1 MKSCLIWDCTGE
13 KPPIGAVLRNKAPH
27 IRHLEELPGLN
38 AGLRQVGLERPELV
52 FLAADFLRPDYS
64 ALVRTVK
71 RRSPDSFLIALEG
84 EHSPGTSRNSL
95 SAGADLTLPVL
106 FTEKELLD
114 SVFRAELQRTSIH
127 LAGREPQEPA
137 LPTPDDFLQ
146 ELRRSLH
153 KLPDQVWARHWQR
166 LEPRL
171 EADPNEVG
179 WHLVSLTSIIED
191 EVKTKEGCPPAV
203 DQARAD
209 CFRALAAS
217 PPGPLW
223 RAAFEKLCSAYVS
236 HLLSSA
242 DASNQQIVRIR
253 QYIDEHIEEE
263 LSLKR
268 VAQAFYLSTSYLS
281 RLFKNKAG
289 MNFSEYVSMRKIE
302 RAKAL
307 LTETD
312 LSVAEISRQLNY
324 PEQNS
329 FSRFFKSKVG
339 IPPQTYRT
347 LNTGTAREKRSA
359 APEPVLEDFEITDFG
374 PCAFTSE
381 DLSFAYSFHRR
392 Q

>member
-1 MKSCLIWDCTGE
+1 MRSSLIWDCTGE
-13 KPPIGAVLRNKAPH
+13 KPPVGAILRNRAPH
-27 IRHLEELPGLN
+27 IQHLRELPGLN
-38 AGLRQVGLERPELV
+38 AGLRQMGSEHPNLV
-52 FLAADFLRPDYS
+52 FLAADCLRPDYG

-71 RRSPDSFLIALEG
+71 RRSPDSFLIALEA
-84 EHSPGTSRNSL
+84 ECSETSHRSL
-95 SAGADLTLPVL
+95 SAGADLALPVL

-114 SVFRAELQRTSIH
+114 GVFLAELNRTGAASTGPEQR
-127 LAGREPQEPA
+127 EQP
-137 LPTPDDFLQ
+137 LPSPEDFLQ
-146 ELRRSLH
+146 KLQRALH
-153 KLPDQVWARHWQR
+153 KLPEQVWSRHWQL
-166 LEPRL
+166 LEQHL
-171 EADPNEVG
+171 DIDANAVG
-179 WHLVSLTSIIED
+179 WHLVGLASLMED
-191 EVKTKEGCPPAV
+191 QVKAKDGCPPAV
-203 DQARAD
+203 DQARAE
-209 CFRALAAS
+209 CLRTLAS
-217 PPGPLW
+217 CPSGPLW
-223 RAAFEKLCSAYVS
+223 RAAFEKLCSAYVAY
-236 HLLSSA
+236 LLSDG

-268 VAQAFYLSTSYLS
+268 VAQEFYLSTSYLS

-302 RAKAL
+302 RSKAL

-339 IPPQTYRT
+339 VPPQTYRA
-347 LNTGTAREKRSA
+347 LNTAGTKERRSA
-359 APEPVLEDFEITDFG
+359 VPEPVLEDFEITDFG

-381 DLSFAYSFHRR
+381 DLSFAFSFHKR